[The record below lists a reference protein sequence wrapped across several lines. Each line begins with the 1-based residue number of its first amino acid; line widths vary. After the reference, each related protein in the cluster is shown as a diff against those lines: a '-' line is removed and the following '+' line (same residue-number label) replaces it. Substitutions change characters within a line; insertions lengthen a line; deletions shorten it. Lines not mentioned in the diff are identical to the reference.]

1 MVNRIGELLDSIMV
15 EVQTVV
21 DMIRETDNDSLIYD
35 ILAENL
41 KKWKDDILELINSVS
56 VCAKPDTK
64 KKDKT
69 DTKKKDKPDTK
80 KKDKPDTKKKD
91 KPDNEKRDKPDI
103 EKKDKPDIE
112 KKDKPDI
119 EKHRNVLE
127 HMICGRVRIL
137 LTMLGHLL
145 KSTENTCMVDN
156 VMLFNDFCARSR
168 VRIVDDEARNI
179 IEKLYS
185 VDIALHSLQDVLK
198 WKKWVKSIR
207 YGSITTLKAL
217 WKSDRLQIFTYFM
230 NM

>member
-80 KKDKPDTKKKD
+80 KKDKPD
-91 KPDNEKRDKPDI
+91 NEKRDKPDI

-137 LTMLGHLL
+137 LTMQGHLL

-217 WKSDRLQIFTYFM
+217 WESDRLQIFTYFM
-230 NM
+230 NL

>member
-1 MVNRIGELLDSIMV
+1 MV

-91 KPDNEKRDKPDI
+91 KPDNEK
-103 EKKDKPDIE
+103 
-112 KKDKPDI
+112 
-119 EKHRNVLE
+119 HRNVLE

-137 LTMLGHLL
+137 LTMQGHLL

-217 WKSDRLQIFTYFM
+217 WESDRLQIFTYFM
-230 NM
+230 NL

>member
-1 MVNRIGELLDSIMV
+1 MNRIGELLDSIMV
-15 EVQTVV
+15 EVQNVV
-21 DMIRETDNDSLIYD
+21 DMVRETDNDSLICD

-56 VCAKPDTK
+56 VCAKA
-64 KKDKT
+64 

-80 KKDKPDTKKKD
+80 KKDKPDI
-91 KPDNEKRDKPDI
+91 EKRDKPDI

-112 KKDKPDI
+112 KNNKPDI

-137 LTMLGHLL
+137 LTMQGHLL
-145 KSTENTCMVDN
+145 KSAENTCMVDN
-156 VMLFNDFCARSR
+156 VMLFNDLCARSR

-179 IEKLYS
+179 TEKLYL

-207 YGSITTLKAL
+207 YGSITKLNKD
-217 WKSDRLQIFTYFM
+217 SVRERYGNQIGHRSLLFH
-230 NM
+230 

>member
-1 MVNRIGELLDSIMV
+1 MNRIGELLDSIMV

-91 KPDNEKRDKPDI
+91 KPDNEK
-103 EKKDKPDIE
+103 
-112 KKDKPDI
+112 
-119 EKHRNVLE
+119 HRNVLE

-137 LTMLGHLL
+137 LTMQGHLL

-217 WKSDRLQIFTYFM
+217 WESDRLQIFTYFM

>member
-1 MVNRIGELLDSIMV
+1 MNRIGELLDSIMV

-91 KPDNEKRDKPDI
+91 KPDNEK
-103 EKKDKPDIE
+103 
-112 KKDKPDI
+112 
-119 EKHRNVLE
+119 HRNVLE

-137 LTMLGHLL
+137 LTMQGHLL

-217 WKSDRLQIFTYFM
+217 WESDRLQIFTYFM
-230 NM
+230 NL

>member
-1 MVNRIGELLDSIMV
+1 MV

-112 KKDKPDI
+112 K
-119 EKHRNVLE
+119 HRNVLE

-137 LTMLGHLL
+137 LTMQGHLL

-217 WKSDRLQIFTYFM
+217 WESDRLQIFTYFM
-230 NM
+230 NL

>member
-15 EVQTVV
+15 EVQNVV

-91 KPDNEKRDKPDI
+91 KPDNEK
-103 EKKDKPDIE
+103 
-112 KKDKPDI
+112 
-119 EKHRNVLE
+119 HRNVLE

-137 LTMLGHLL
+137 LTMQGHLL

-217 WKSDRLQIFTYFM
+217 WESDRLQIFTYFM
-230 NM
+230 NL